1 MLIYNNDTANVLVR
15 QPKIHKRIFVQRRE
29 NNGPPLHH
37 LFLEIFVFS
46 LCLFLFHSILMHGVA
61 SEGEFFFQTIQL
73 LQCTLAARC
82 TIPTATIHFIV
93 GTSWSYFNL
102 FDFRKVHSHF
112 LVESSAAIVNRWFD
126 IYSGCCKF
134 GLFFISF
141 STRSNVSMPKQ
152 NTC

>member
-1 MLIYNNDTANVLVR
+1 MSWSGNQKYTKEFSYNVE
-15 QPKIHKRIFVQRRE
+15 KIMGHRYTISFSKF
-29 NNGPPLHH
+29 
-37 LFLEIFVFS
+37 LFFLS
-46 LCLFLFHSILMHGVA
+46 LFHSILMHGVA
-61 SEGEFFFQTIQL
+61 SEGAFFFQTIQL

-82 TIPTATIHFIV
+82 TVPTATYISLQAPVEVISTFLTFVKYIRIF
-93 GTSWSYFNL
+93 WSKAQRRQLTNG
-102 FDFRKVHSHF
+102 S
-112 LVESSAAIVNRWFD
+112 